1 MREAQV
7 WSVCKSEGSS
17 APRWP
22 DLTAREG
29 PRHVWR
35 SAVSE
40 DLRASGSTQNK
51 NQQTQH
57 GIVSHQTVS
66 FTPPGAVV
74 CSLRAQVW
82 NMNHERA
89 GRASDT
95 IYGHKGK
102 PGGTLVVLITHK
114 GCVAIRNQEKK
125 LPDRR
130 ELALVSH
137 AEGLLGW
144 CKAQKSPNASGRNSW
159 SHPGDSVDL
168 TPLKNPSRFYGN
180 LINWCIKDALNVSP
194 HLQLN

>member
-1 MREAQV
+1 MREARV
-7 WSVCKSEGSS
+7 WSVSKLEGSS
-17 APRWP
+17 APRLA

-29 PRHVWR
+29 PRHVWC
-35 SAVSE
+35 SAVNE

-57 GIVSHQTVS
+57 GIVSHRTVS
-66 FTPPGAVV
+66 FTPPGALV

-82 NMNHERA
+82 NVNHERA
-89 GRASDT
+89 GRASDA

-114 GCVAIRNQEKK
+114 GYVAIRNQEK

-137 AEGLLGW
+137 AKGLLGR
-144 CKAQKSPNASGRNSW
+144 CKAQKSCNASGRNVKSSRRLCW
-159 SHPGDSVDL
+159 SDTFEKPITRLWGF
-168 TPLKNPSRFYGN
+168 N
-180 LINWCIKDALNVSP
+180 
-194 HLQLN
+194 QLVRKGCF